1 MADLW
6 FVIVCAMLTTFVVL
20 DGFDLGAGALLYA
33 LARTEEER
41 KTVHAAVGPFW
52 DGNEV
57 WLLAS
62 GGSLMVSFPAALAA
76 GLSGFY
82 LAIFLLVWLLVGRAM
97 AIELR
102 AHLPHP
108 LFSSLF
114 DFGFV
119 ACSAGVAIV
128 LGAALGNVV
137 RGVPLDDGSFALPLF
152 ASGAPGEVGL
162 LDAFTV
168 PAGLFAALVCAGHGA
183 AFVAWRAGGGVRG
196 RARRLVRW
204 LVPAIAVAWAP
215 MLALTRARAPH
226 AWDALTHRPLAIA
239 FALAAAACL
248 VAVRALSARDR
259 DRGAFLAS
267 AGFVATLMGSV
278 FASHHPFL
286 LRHSPTTGAASDRTV
301 LDLTVASTHTEID
314 SLRTATMWWLVGAS
328 LAVTYFVALFRH
340 HARRTRDSA

>member
-1 MADLW
+1 MPDLW
-6 FVIVCAMLTTFVVL
+6 FVLVCAMLTTFVVL
-20 DGFDLGAGALLYA
+20 DGFDLGAGTLLYA
-33 LARTEEER
+33 LARTDEER
-41 KTVHAAVGPFW
+41 KSVHAAVGPFW

-62 GGSLMVSFPAALAA
+62 GGSLMVSFPTALAA

-82 LAIFLLVWLLVGRAM
+82 LAVFLLVWLLVGRAM

-119 ACSAGVAIV
+119 ACSAGVTIV

-137 RGVPLDDGSFALPLF
+137 RGLPLDEGGFALPLF
-152 ASGAPGEVGL
+152 ASRERGEVGL

-168 PAGLFAALVCAGHGA
+168 PTGLFAALVCATHGA
-183 AFVAWRAGGGVRG
+183 TFVAWRTGGPVRE

-204 LVPAIAVAWAP
+204 LAVATALAWLP
-215 MLALTRARAPH
+215 MLALTRALAPH
-226 AWDALTHRPLAIA
+226 AWQALTHRPLALA
-239 FALAAAACL
+239 LSLLAAGALAGA
-248 VAVRALSARDR
+248 RALSTRARDR
-259 DRGAFLAS
+259 DAFVASGAFVAALMAS
-267 AGFVATLMGSV
+267 I

-286 LRHSPTTGAASDRTV
+286 LRHAPTPGAGV
-301 LDLTVASTHTEID
+301 GVDLTVASAHAEIG
-314 SLRTATMWWLVGAS
+314 SLRTATMWWMVGVA

-340 HARRTRDSA
+340 HSPRRRGGA